1 MTSETSAGEDVYL
14 LAPEPV
20 SMPVCPPSKQVA
32 PATML
37 PALPRWHCTAHGAGY
52 STVLLCLVVAWLVEA
67 PVQLV
72 VVFIAIGLALCCM
85 DKNAPPCLA
94 IAVTAL
100 AVVVLSV
107 ILLQVAGLEI
117 VHLDATNSSNVTVGA
132 YWWVFPSVI
141 GPV

>member
-1 MTSETSAGEDVYL
+1 
-14 LAPEPV
+14 
-20 SMPVCPPSKQVA
+20 
-32 PATML
+32 
-37 PALPRWHCTAHGAGY
+37 
-52 STVLLCLVVAWLVEA
+52 
-67 PVQLV
+67 
-72 VVFIAIGLALCCM
+72 M

-132 YWWVFPSVI
+132 YWWVFPSVL
-141 GPV
+141 GPA